1 MSPPRPARHEGRAQ
15 PRPYAGKAL
24 DVRRAEQRE
33 RILLAARDVFAAHGY
48 AGAGLDEIVTR
59 ARVSRTTFYV
69 FFENKE
75 ECLLAVFE
83 LGFQRVGSDVLRT
96 VGETAELDLGP
107 AERIRA
113 EVHSVASA
121 LAADPAMAR
130 VLLIAIV
137 GATPAAEQARVRA
150 RHAAARLIEGQLE
163 SYDYW
168 QKRSKQE
175 RIIASLAAM
184 AAIGEAISDLVATY
198 RLALW
203 PELLDPLSEFVAR
216 GLGAWGQQ

>member
-1 MSPPRPARHEGRAQ
+1 MSPPRPARHETPAQ

-33 RILLAARDVFAAHGY
+33 RILLAARDVFAARGY

-83 LGFQRVGSDVLRT
+83 LGFQRVGSHVLRT
-96 VGETAELDLGP
+96 VGETAAPQLSP
-107 AERIRA
+107 AERIHA
-113 EVHSVASA
+113 EVHAVASA
-121 LAADPAMAR
+121 LAADPAMAT
-130 VLLIAIV
+130 VLLITIV
-137 GATPAAEQARVRA
+137 GATPAAEQARVHA
-150 RHAAARLIEGQLE
+150 RHAAAQLIESQLE
-163 SYDYW
+163 SYEYW
-168 QKRSKQE
+168 RKRSKQD
-175 RIIASLAAM
+175 RTIASLAAM
-184 AAIGEAISDLVATY
+184 AAIGEVISDLVVTD
-198 RLALW
+198 RLDRW

-216 GLGAWGQQ
+216 GLGAWGQ